1 MKHVRQTATGIEQ
14 FFEFSLLG
22 LLASGYLAVVGSGYL
37 DTPTAALVA
46 LGLVTRGLIVA
57 GWWQLNLAPGVVTAL
72 TVAYIGFYALDY
84 FYVSRDF
91 VTATVHLVFFLAIV
105 KLVTAET
112 ERDYLYVKIIAF
124 LELLAASVL
133 SADANYSLFLALFL
147 LFGVATFASGEIL
160 RSARRA
166 ATVVRS
172 GQRRIGWRL
181 AGLTATTMAG
191 ILILTAGLF
200 IVLPRTARAAFQR
213 LIPDR
218 FHVPGFSGEVRLGEI
233 GEFKMRSVAVMHAR
247 IFEPWKP
254 VPLKWRGAALVRFD
268 GKRWYNDADRSRRW
282 SVDHGVLSLIPVQDR
297 IRYPGPRLNY
307 EVVMQE
313 MTSDTLFFAGVPES
327 VHINVPV
334 VVETPSS
341 AFRLPYTPDTLRYTA
356 YCLPERGKH
365 PFYRGETL
373 DPAVRAQHL
382 ELPPLDP
389 RIGELA
395 AEVTR
400 GETTDAAKAAQLERF
415 LRERFS
421 YSLELPQEEHDD
433 PISDFLFRR
442 RKGHCEY
449 FASSLAV
456 MLRTQ
461 GIPSRVVTGFQS
473 GTFNP
478 LSGWYVIRASDAHSW
493 VEAWFPGQGWMTLE
507 PTPPDPNPPGF
518 SVVARMQLYFDAMQV
533 LWQDW
538 VLGYDFDRQLTLA
551 ARIEQSSRAIQFRWL
566 ERNLENFTRRW
577 KRNVAVAREHGWKV
591 AAAIAAAAAAFF
603 VVPILWRRLK
613 TMARVRR
620 VRRGLVSASDA
631 TVLYQRMLEVLRQRG
646 IEKPV
651 WVTPAEFAAKLGQTE
666 STALVAQFTAAYNE
680 LRFGMKKEAAVNLVN
695 LLERLERG

>member
-1 MKHVRQTATGIEQ
+1 MNAVRQPVTGIER

-22 LLASGYLAVVGSGYL
+22 LLAAGYLAVVGSGYL
-37 DTPTAALVA
+37 DAPTAALVA
-46 LGLVTRGLIVA
+46 LGLITRGLIVA
-57 GWWQLNLAPGVVTAL
+57 GWLRLRLAGSVITGL
-72 TVAYIGFYALDY
+72 TLAYIVFYGLDY
-84 FYVSRDF
+84 LYISREF
-91 VTATVHLVFFLAIV
+91 VTATVHLVFFLAVV

-112 ERDYLYVKIIAF
+112 GRDYLYVKIIAF

-133 SADANYSLFLALFL
+133 SADANYSLFLTLFL
-147 LFGVATFASGEIL
+147 LFGVATFSSGEIL

-166 ATVVRS
+166 HTIVRS

-181 AGLTATTMAG
+181 SGLTLSTVAG

-213 LIPDR
+213 LVPDR

-233 GEFKMRSVAVMHAR
+233 GEFKMRSAAVMHAR

-254 VPLKWRGAALVRFD
+254 VPLKWRGTALARFD
-268 GKRWYNDADRSRRW
+268 GKRWYNDASPSRRW
-282 SVDHGVLSLIPVQDR
+282 VVDHGVLSLIPVQDR

-327 VHINVPV
+327 VHIGVPV
-334 VVETPSS
+334 VVQTPSD
-341 AFRLPYTPDTLRYTA
+341 AFRLPYTPDRLRYTA
-356 YCLPERGKH
+356 YCLIERGKH
-365 PFYRGETL
+365 PFYRGEQL
-373 DPAVRAQHL
+373 DPAARAQYL
-382 ELPPLDP
+382 ELPPLDS
-389 RIGELA
+389 RIAGLA
-395 AEVTR
+395 AEATR
-400 GETTDAAKAAQLERF
+400 GEPAEAAKAARMERF
-415 LRERFS
+415 LRER
-421 YSLELPQEEHDD
+421 YAYTLELPDEEHAD
-433 PISDFLFRR
+433 PIADFLFRR

-449 FASSLAV
+449 FASALAV

-461 GIPSRVVTGFQS
+461 NIPSRVVTGFQS

-493 VEAWFPGQGWMTLE
+493 VEAWLPGQGWVTFE

-518 SVVARMQLYFDAMQV
+518 SLVTRAQLYLDAMQV

-551 ARIEQSSRAIQFRWL
+551 SRIEQSSRTFQMRWL
-566 ERNLENFTRRW
+566 ERSIDSFLRGW
-577 KRNVAVAREHGWKV
+577 KRNVAAARDHGWKAALVV
-591 AAAIAAAAAAFF
+591 ALICVAFF
-603 VVPILWRRLK
+603 VAPMAWRRLR
-613 TMARVRR
+613 TLVRVRR
-620 VRRGLVSASDA
+620 VRRGQVSASDA
-631 TVLYQRMLEVLRQRG
+631 TMLYQRMLELLRQRG

-651 WVTPAEFAAKLGQTE
+651 WVTPAEFASKLGQTE
-666 STALVAQFTAAYNE
+666 STALVARFTAAYND
-680 LRFGMKKEAAVNLVN
+680 LRFGMKKEAAVEMVN